1 MARKGSVEV
10 AADFSEMGFTMG
22 LISGMTK
29 EVRTDRYLGDV
40 ISYVH
45 AQLARDFDTHMDFA
59 VEAFPRRFSHVYEWD
74 NNPGDDRSRDRLWE
88 QRLLGRGGN
97 RSATWTWKAS
107 VRPIPTPQER
117 AQNPND
123 PISLVPPEELA
134 KLSNRR
140 YIFYWKAPI
149 MEYDSGVNIRPKY
162 AKALFIPTGDPSKPF
177 VFANE
182 FRNLQPGG
190 EQSTGAFT
198 SEWTQWWRNQ
208 ASDSFESHIRD
219 GLERDL
225 AGIQGGIRQG
235 QHKRSGKKIGLNV
248 TTDYAAAYESGE
260 EWAKEYMRNNAKKY
274 KARSKS

>member
-1 MARKGSVEV
+1 MARKAAVEV
-10 AADFSEMGFTMG
+10 SADFSEVGFTMG
-22 LISGMTK
+22 LLSGMST
-29 EVRTDRYLGDV
+29 EVRTNRYLGDV

-45 AQLARDFDTHMDFA
+45 RQLADEFDVHMDFA
-59 VEAFPRRFSHVYEWD
+59 VEAFPRRFSHVYEWN

-88 QRLLGRGGN
+88 HRLLGSGGTRN
-97 RSATWTWKAS
+97 ATFTWKAS

-117 AQNPND
+117 ARNSDD

-149 MEYDSGVNIRPKY
+149 MEYDTGVNIRPKY
-162 AKALFIPTGDPSKPF
+162 AKALFIPTGNPANPF

-190 EQSTGAFT
+190 EASTGQFT
-198 SEWTQWWRNQ
+198 TEWVNWWGNQ
-208 ASDSFESHIRD
+208 APESFDKNLRE

-225 AGIQGGIRQG
+225 AGVTNGIRQG
-235 QHKRSGKKIGLNV
+235 QRTRSGKRIGLAA
-248 TTDYAAAYESGE
+248 TSDYAAAFESGE
-260 EWAKEYMRNNAKKY
+260 TWAKEYMRKNANKY
-274 KARSKS
+274 KARGKT